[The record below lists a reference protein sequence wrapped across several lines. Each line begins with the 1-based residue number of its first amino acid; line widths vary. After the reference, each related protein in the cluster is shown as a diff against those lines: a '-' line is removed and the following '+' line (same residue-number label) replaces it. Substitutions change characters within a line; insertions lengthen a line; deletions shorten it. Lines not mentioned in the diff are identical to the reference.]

1 MVPRNRQ
8 LKNKKFADREKSK
21 RSRVQM
27 RLSEFAEAL
36 CRSHYAARV
45 EHLSR
50 SRFLRGRSSA
60 EVERRRAAREA
71 ANSPRATRTSS
82 WPRS

>member
-1 MVPRNRQ
+1 MIGVG
-8 LKNKKFADREKSK
+8 
-21 RSRVQM
+21 
-27 RLSEFAEAL
+27 
-36 CRSHYAARV
+36 AARV

-71 ANSPRATRTSS
+71 AMRAALAGLVDPDFAEVPRDTLLGCEWRVEGLGQWRTKERAGGGKGATMR
-82 WPRS
+82 